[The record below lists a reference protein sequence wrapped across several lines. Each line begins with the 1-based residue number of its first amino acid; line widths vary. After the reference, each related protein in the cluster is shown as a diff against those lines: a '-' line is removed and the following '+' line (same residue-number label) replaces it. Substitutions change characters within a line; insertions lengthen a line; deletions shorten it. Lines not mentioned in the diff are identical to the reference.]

1 MPHSQH
7 PVSPEQSRM
16 MCEEMTPR
24 RGCFPGFVALVEL
37 AALAVL
43 LALAL
48 KASQYPARCW
58 LRLGTFRRLA
68 RSCLPSLRSGP
79 LVFPRWLPP
88 RPIELAA

>member
-1 MPHSQH
+1 MPR
-7 PVSPEQSRM
+7 PEFAAFFGRLTANHLWQS
-16 MCEEMTPR
+16 TA
-24 RGCFPGFVALVEL
+24 F

-58 LRLGTFRRLA
+58 LRLVTFRRLA